1 MLIVRSA
8 SDFRECSQAPRFAQ
22 STTEPTDGGRGGDEG
37 PSSFEMNEDEDSSS
51 FEMNEDEDSEMDD
64 SSPLARNEIDS
75 PN

>member
-8 SDFRECSQAPRFAQ
+8 SDFRERSQAPRFAQ

-37 PSSFEMNEDEDSSS
+37 PSSFEMNEDEDS
-51 FEMNEDEDSEMDD
+51 EMDN
-64 SSPLARNEIDS
+64 SSPLARNKIDS

>member
-8 SDFRECSQAPRFAQ
+8 SDFRERSQAPRFAQ
-22 STTEPTDGGRGGDEG
+22 ATTEPTDGGRGGDEG
-37 PSSFEMNEDEDSSS
+37 PSS